1 MTHFDEEVSNCL
13 GQSSFYE
20 VHHKNG
26 KVMISSKLCSF
37 RIEKGGEMG
46 AGHHAPLHYKIEN
59 YSFHSNNG
67 EIGNNFLAKVNFTS
81 KCIPCFA
88 AETLLGVILV

>member
-1 MTHFDEEVSNCL
+1 
-13 GQSSFYE
+13 
-20 VHHKNG
+20 
-26 KVMISSKLCSF
+26 MISSKLCSF

-67 EIGNNFLAKVNFTS
+67 EIGNNFLVKVNFTP

-88 AETLLGVILV
+88 AETLHGVIWVYKYFGMIHKPTLTVNSQSHKYGF